1 MPSTTPEQP
10 NEAANVA
17 QRRAEQTA
25 RARLAS
31 QASFAVRRIERA
43 RQEIADAEAVI
54 AKWKRAQQ

>member
-1 MPSTTPEQP
+1 MQDKTPEQP

-43 RQEIADAEAVI
+43 QQEIADAEAVI